1 VTEKR
6 RSVGEKEPFLPNEN
20 PMATSL
26 LSILLFI
33 GIIWCLFAFIPDTPA
48 KTQIRA
54 FKASS
59 PIEGAWELYSTE
71 SGGITTFHKKPTQI
85 KVYSNGHACMMAYDE
100 NGKFSYAAAGS
111 YELEG
116 NQCKETCT
124 HHSYESAIGL
134 TMWWKWSKST
144 NGDTLYF
151 SGPSKVIRFD
161 GQDITHEWKEQIFEK
176 KVRVKK

>member
-1 VTEKR
+1 
-6 RSVGEKEPFLPNEN
+6 
-20 PMATSL
+20 MATSL

-33 GIIWCLFAFIPDTPA
+33 GIIWCLYSFIPDTPA
-48 KTQIRA
+48 KTQERA

-85 KVYSNGHACMMAYDE
+85 KVYSSGYHSMMGYEDD
-100 NGKFSYAAAGS
+100 GKFSFACAGP
-111 YELEG
+111 YELDG
-116 NQCKETCT
+116 NQYKETFT
-124 HHSYESAIGL
+124 HHSYEPWVGV
-134 TMWWKWSKST
+134 TMYWKWSKSA

-151 SGPSKVIRFD
+151 SGPSKILKSD
-161 GQDITHEWKEQIFEK
+161 GEDITHEWKEQIFEK